1 MSRVIDL
8 GYQAREQFAPF
19 HRRRDRWACLVAHRR
34 AGKTV
39 ACVADLVDAAL
50 RCTKPNP
57 RFAYVAPLYVQ
68 AKDIAW
74 GYVKQFTR
82 AIPGAA
88 WHESELRCDLP
99 NGARI
104 RLYGAENYERLRG
117 LYFDGVVLD
126 EYADMPPAILPEVI
140 RPALADREG
149 WATFI
154 GTPKGRNAFWE
165 IWEGASAPGW
175 FRAML
180 RASETGLIAPG
191 ELEAARA
198 VMTPEQYAQEWEC
211 SFDAAIIGAYYGREI
226 AQAEE
231 AGRIC
236 HVPADPV
243 LRVHTAWDLGVGDS
257 TAIWFFQVAA
267 NQIRVIDH
275 YEANGHG
282 LPHYAAVLNAKG
294 YQYGHDYLPHDAKA
308 RDLGTGRTRIETFR
322 DLTGRVPRVLRPG
335 KVMDGIN
342 AARVTMARCWFD
354 ESKCRE
360 GLEALRQYRA
370 DFDEKKRVFRDEPR
384 HDWTSHT
391 ADAFRY
397 MAMAW
402 RELRPEKPPEQ
413 PRFAIQAAPGGMQ
426 INLGEL
432 ARQHLQRRAAMR
444 GEYE

>member
-1 MSRVIDL
+1 MARVIDL

-19 HRRRDRWACLVAHRR
+19 HRRRERWACLVAHRR

-68 AKDIAW
+68 AKDVAW

-82 AIPGAA
+82 AIPGAT
-88 WHESELRCDLP
+88 WNESELRCDLP

-104 RLYGAENYERLRG
+104 RLYGADNYERLRG
-117 LYFDGVVLD
+117 LYLDGVVLD
-126 EYADMPPAILPEVI
+126 EYADMPPAAWSEVI

-165 IWEGASAPGW
+165 KWEGATAPGW

-180 RASETGLIAPG
+180 RASETGLIAAA
-191 ELEAARA
+191 ELEAARDI
-198 VMTPEQYAQEWEC
+198 MTPEQYAQEWEC

-226 AQAEE
+226 AEAED

-236 HVPADPV
+236 HVPADPA

-275 YEANGHG
+275 YEASGHG
-282 LPHYAAVLNAKG
+282 LPHYAAVLAAKG

-322 DLTGRVPRVLRPG
+322 DLTGRVPRVLRAG

-342 AARVTMARCWFD
+342 AARVTMARCWFA

-370 DFDEKKRVFRDEPR
+370 DYDEKKRVFRDEPR

-432 ARQHLQRRAAMR
+432 ARRHLERRAAMR
-444 GEYE
+444 GDYE